1 MSTRGSATAGADMPM
16 PLPAIDADTQPFWD
30 GAKREE
36 LLIQRCTECR
46 KFQFYPRARC
56 VRCGGAV
63 EWVAARGT
71 GRIYSY
77 TVVHR
82 APTEALASLVPYVVA
97 LVDLDEGVR
106 MMTRLR
112 GTHDAP
118 RIGGEVRVAF
128 ERVSDD
134 VAVPLFEVLR

>member
-1 MSTRGSATAGADMPM
+1 MIAAAELRA

-36 LLIQRCTECR
+36 LLIQRCVECLR
-46 KFQFYPRARC
+46 HQFYPRARC

-63 EWVAARGT
+63 EWVRARGT
-71 GRIYSY
+71 GRLYSY

-82 APTEALASLVPYVVA
+82 APSEGLAALVPYIVA

-112 GTHDAP
+112 GASDAP
-118 RIGGEVRVAF
+118 RIGAAVRVTF
-128 ERVSDD
+128 ERASDE
-134 VAVPLFEVLR
+134 VTIPLFEIAPP